1 MVGLGLSLVGLLGG
15 SGGSACVVNGGTVGL
30 LGWSGGSACV
40 VDGGSMRFFFGF
52 ELASFFFLFFFIN
65 CAGVLGLHS
74 GDGGDER
81 ERET

>member
-40 VDGGSMRFFFGF
+40 FYGGSMRFFFGY
-52 ELASFFFLFFFIN
+52 ELAFFFFLFFFFYKL
-65 CAGVLGLHS
+65 CWGFGFS
-74 GDGGDER
+74 QW
-81 ERET
+81 